1 MASREAHEKSIE
13 AMFEHICH
21 QLMEWFLVRRQIDTN
36 TGEIL
41 VSSVAKTIQ
50 ASLSMYARRYRI
62 IASNNDV
69 YEVFS
74 IETARNY
81 IVKVAACTCSCWDW
95 QASGIPC
102 VHALAVCLNRR
113 DDPQSYAASF
123 FSLEAY
129 RGTYANPIFP
139 PNSDAADHV
148 QRYISTPEPL
158 VTTDGADSDEN
169 SDENTD
175 ILPPSMRRPTGR
187 PKKKRHRSGTEKEGN

>member
-1 MASREAHEKSIE
+1 MTC
-13 AMFEHICH
+13 M
-21 QLMEWFLVRRQIDTN
+21 
-36 TGEIL
+36 
-41 VSSVAKTIQ
+41 
-50 ASLSMYARRYRI
+50 
-62 IASNNDV
+62 
-69 YEVFS
+69 

-81 IVKVAACTCSCWDW
+81 IVKVAACMCSCWDW

-129 RGTYANPIFP
+129 RSTYANPIFP
-139 PNSDAADHV
+139 PNADAANHV

-169 SDENTD
+169 SDENSDKNTD
-175 ILPPSMRRPTGR
+175 ILPPSIRRPTGR
-187 PKKKRHRSGTEKEGN
+187 PKKKRYRSGTKKEGKTKRVF